1 MANIRIIILIA
12 AFTHMRDRAMLE
24 SNSSGI

>member
-1 MANIRIIILIA
+1 MVNVRRKILIS